1 MRSFKD
7 RPEHSALMNDKDPQL
22 PSASDPRAATNS
34 EQVPDWLGTKLK
46 EMFSNVMTEPVP
58 DDLLTLLHQ
67 LEEKE
72 QKAKDFGNR

>member
-7 RPEHSALMNDKDPQL
+7 RPEHSALMKDKEPQSS
-22 PSASDPRAATNS
+22 PASDPPAATNS
-34 EQVPDWLGTKLK
+34 EQVPDWLGNKLK

-72 QKAKDFGNR
+72 QAKGPGNR